1 MAPSTGGIGN
11 WMARAYLRIREQPDT
26 AASMVSMLQSAT
38 SNADAHDAFRG
49 FMQNYVLTAVS
60 GALGGGEDA
69 RLRAML
75 AATNLVGTAILRYV
89 MRVPPLA
96 TLDVDDVVALIGPAV
111 HRYLTAPADE
121 LGLDRLSL

>member
-1 MAPSTGGIGN
+1 
-11 WMARAYLRIREQPDT
+11 
-26 AASMVSMLQSAT
+26 
-38 SNADAHDAFRG
+38 
-49 FMQNYVLTAVS
+49 
-60 GALGGGEDA
+60 
-69 RLRAML
+69 
-75 AATNLVGTAILRYV
+75 